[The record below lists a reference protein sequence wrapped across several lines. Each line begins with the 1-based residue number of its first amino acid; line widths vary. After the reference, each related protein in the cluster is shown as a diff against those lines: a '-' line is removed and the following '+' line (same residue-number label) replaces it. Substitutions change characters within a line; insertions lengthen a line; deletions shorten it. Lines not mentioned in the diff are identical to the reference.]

1 MAENKNINT
10 EGAEIITEQQ
20 TRRKIVVALGKP
32 QPAGLK
38 PPRNGYRIGSGS
50 LKIKRPHRTQK
61 MEVKP

>member
-32 QPAGLK
+32 
-38 PPRNGYRIGSGS
+38 
-50 LKIKRPHRTQK
+50 
-61 MEVKP
+61 